1 MLRVFTDVLLAVTRL
16 HHWTK
21 PSIHRDLKVHGV
33 AVGLAVGVVF
43 CTNYLYRLLHS
54 PLLHSPPLP
63 SPLLS
68 SPVHLTL
75 QIQNIISS

>member
-1 MLRVFTDVLLAVTRL
+1 MLRVFTDVLLAVMRL

-43 CTNYLYRLLHS
+43 CTNNLYCPPHFF
-54 PLLHSPPLP
+54 SPPIP
-63 SPLLS
+63 YPTLLS
-68 SPVHLTL
+68 SPLHLTL
-75 QIQNIISS
+75 QIENIICS